1 MNFHLFFSRRRV
13 EDVRPGLVNNRI
25 TSRQNEIVAK
35 KNRIDEDHRNAQ
47 KPLHVV
53 ERERRDEGLS
63 QAIPS
68 DNKGFAMLAKLGYK
82 AGDALGRSTAAIS
95 EPIKIEVKSD
105 RGGLGKRTADEDQLK
120 EMRSRNAVRTEI
132 KWSEITDGFRQR
144 VNQKQMIKDLGS
156 TL

>member
-1 MNFHLFFSRRRV
+1 M
-13 EDVRPGLVNNRI
+13 NRI

-35 KNRIDEDHRNAQ
+35 KSRLDEDHRNAQ

-53 ERERRDEGLS
+53 ERERREEGLS
-63 QAIPS
+63 QAISS

-82 AGDALGRSTAAIS
+82 AGDTLGRSTAAVS

-105 RGGLGKRTADEDQLK
+105 RGGLGKKTADEVRLT
-120 EMRSRNAVRTEI
+120 EIRARNAARAEI

-144 VNQKQMIKDLGS
+144 VNQKQMAKELGS

>member
-1 MNFHLFFSRRRV
+1 M
-13 EDVRPGLVNNRI
+13 EDVRPGLVKNRI

-35 KNRIDEDHRNAQ
+35 KNRLDEDHRNAQ

-53 ERERRDEGLS
+53 ERERREEGLS

-82 AGDALGRSTAAIS
+82 AGDTLGRSTAAVS

-105 RGGLGKRTADEDQLK
+105 RGGLGKKAADEVRLT
-120 EMRSRNAVRTEI
+120 EIRARNAARTEI

-144 VNQKQMIKDLGS
+144 VNQKQMAKELGS